1 MTNDEIRLLAMNR
14 RQMKREQKRLEEIE
28 FSRQK
33 PEENGSGNDGDY
45 TREKECNVIAET
57 K

>member
-1 MTNDEIRLLAMNR
+1 MTIDDIRMMAMNR

-33 PEENGSGNDGDY
+33 PEENGSGNDGDH
-45 TREKECNVIAET
+45 TREKENNVIAEA